1 MLTNTK
7 PLLLV
12 DDDLTNQDLLSR
24 RLKRA
29 GYATE
34 VAGSGYEALDVL
46 ARREVEL
53 VLLDSMMPGLSG
65 IELLRQ
71 LRQRFSPAR
80 LPIIMVTA
88 LGESERVV
96 EALNLGA
103 NDYISKPVDFPV
115 ALARIKA
122 QLERKRAEDALR
134 ESEERYALAA
144 RGANDGLWDWDLESQ
159 RIYFSPR
166 WKAMLGYEETE
177 IGDSPEEWLSRVHKE
192 DRAPLHA
199 ELAGHWDA
207 TANNE
212 CAIEHR
218 VLHKDGSYRWMLS
231 RGVVE
236 RDGQGKAARMAGSLT
251 DITSS
256 KAFDPL
262 TGLPNRML
270 FHDKLAACLERVAQ
284 EPDYPFAVLF
294 LDLDRFKVINDS
306 LGHMAGDELLI
317 HVAQRLRAAVRN
329 APPAGTVSRGAAH
342 DLIARLGG
350 DEFAILLENVDE
362 DGAIRIAE
370 RIRESIHAAFK
381 LESKEVFTTASIGI
395 APGNSGYRT
404 PTEILRDADTAMY
417 KAKSLGR
424 SRFEVFDAG
433 MREQAV
439 ARLELESDLRRA
451 VDNQEFVLY
460 YQPKVRLTT
469 DKIVGVEAL
478 IRWRH
483 PVRGIVP
490 PAQFIALAEET
501 GLIVPIGLWVLRE
514 ACTTMHR
521 WHAEFPTVPPLEVSV
536 NVSVRQFREPDLHA
550 RIAAILA
557 ETQLDPATLQLE
569 ITESVL
575 MDDVDAVA
583 GLLDNLK
590 TLGVGLKID
599 DFGTGYS
606 SLKCLSRL
614 PFDVLKIDRT
624 FVVNMSENGGTGDT
638 IRTILLLA
646 ENLGMEVVAEGIERK
661 EQLVELQSLHCDYGQ
676 GYYFSPP
683 LEQAALSDL
692 IRKSRE
698 QLAQPPAGV
707 PSGSH

>member
-1 MLTNTK
+1 MLTNPK

-12 DDDLTNQDLLSR
+12 DDDPTNQDLLSR

-71 LRQRFSPAR
+71 LRQRFSATR

-88 LGESERVV
+88 LGESDRVV
-96 EALNLGA
+96 EALSLGA

-122 QLERKRAEDALR
+122 QLERKRAEEALR
-134 ESEERYALAA
+134 QSEERYALAA
-144 RGANDGLWDWDLESQ
+144 RGANDGLWDWDLEAQ
-159 RIYFSPR
+159 RVYFSTR
-166 WKAMLGYEETE
+166 WKSMLGYEESE
-177 IGDSPEEWLSRVHKE
+177 IGDSPEEWLSRVHPE
-192 DRAPLHA
+192 DRAALQA
-199 ELAGHWDA
+199 ELAAHWEA
-207 TANNE
+207 TAHKE

-218 VLHKDGSYRWMLS
+218 VLHGDGSYRWMLS
-231 RGVVE
+231 RGVAE
-236 RDGQGKAARMAGSLT
+236 RDAQGRAIRMAGSQT
-251 DITSS
+251 DITGS

-262 TGLPNRML
+262 TGLPNRTL
-270 FHDKLAACLERVAQ
+270 FHDKLAACLERVAR
-284 EPDYPFAVLF
+284 EPGYPYAVLF

-317 HVAQRLRAAVRN
+317 HVAQRLRTAVRN
-329 APPAGTVSRGAAH
+329 APPASPAIRGPAH

-350 DEFAILLENVDE
+350 DEFAILLENVDAG
-362 DGAIRIAE
+362 GAIRIAE
-370 RIRESIHAAFK
+370 RIHESIHGAFQ

-395 APGNSGYRT
+395 APGNRDYHT
-404 PTEILRDADTAMY
+404 PTEILRDADIAMY

-424 SRFEVFDAG
+424 SRFEIFDAG
-433 MREQAV
+433 MRAQAV
-439 ARLELESDLRRA
+439 ARLELESGLRRA
-451 VDNQEFVLY
+451 VDNREFVLY
-460 YQPKVRLTT
+460 YQPKVSLKTG
-469 DKIVGVEAL
+469 KIVGAEAL

-490 PAQFIALAEET
+490 PDEFIPLAEET

-514 ACTTMHR
+514 ACTAMRR
-521 WHAEFPTVPPLEVSV
+521 WHSEFPTVPPLEVSV

-550 RIAAILA
+550 QVAAILA
-557 ETQLDPATLQLE
+557 ETQLDPRTLQLE

-575 MDDVDAVA
+575 MDDLDAVA
-583 GLLDNLK
+583 GLLGRLK

-599 DFGTGYS
+599 DFGTGYA
-606 SLKCLSRL
+606 SLKSLSRL
-614 PFDVLKIDRT
+614 PFDVLKIDRS
-624 FVVNMSENGGTGDT
+624 FVVNMSGNGGTGET

-661 EQLVELQSLHCDYGQ
+661 EQLTELQSLDCDYGQ

-683 LEQAALSDL
+683 VEAEALSDL
-692 IRKSRE
+692 IRKSRAE
-698 QLAQPPAGV
+698 A
-707 PSGSH
+707 